1 MRLIRPG
8 MLILRDFL
16 GNEIHVLWD
25 LMPELRHITNL
36 RWYVKSTHTQRSEGA
51 KRRNRALPHSP
62 SWGLC
67 TVSLKP
73 YAPHSVN
80 RLSKPAVSYT
90 CALLLSR
97 YYVDTLVAS
106 NIFKWILV
114 LLLFIVTFCLSVYFW
129 SVDSTHICEIF
140 SCYKW
145 FRLLED

>member
-16 GNEIHVLWD
+16 GNEIRVLWEI
-25 LMPELRHITNL
+25 MPELRHITNL
-36 RWYVKSTHTQRSEGA
+36 RWCVKSTHTQRSEGA
-51 KRRNRALPHSP
+51 KRRNSITSQPIL
-62 SWGLC
+62 GLW

-73 YAPHSVN
+73 YAPHSIN

-114 LLLFIVTFCLSVYFW
+114 LLLFIVTFCLIVYFW
-129 SVDSTHICEIF
+129 SVDSTHICENF

-145 FRLLED
+145 FRLFED